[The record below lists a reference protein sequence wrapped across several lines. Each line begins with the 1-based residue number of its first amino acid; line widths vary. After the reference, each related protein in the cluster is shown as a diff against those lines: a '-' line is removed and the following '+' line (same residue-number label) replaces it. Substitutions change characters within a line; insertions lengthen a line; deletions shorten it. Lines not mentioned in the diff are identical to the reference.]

1 MSVGSPSALS
11 GSSSAEI
18 AGCHERCEE
27 EATSD
32 LEEVHSKSPPVEA
45 AETQENR
52 IQRAVIVGQLAGGIL
67 HDFNNILTVISGTI
81 GILAE
86 AVADRPDLAAIAKLI
101 DDAAAR
107 GTSLASH
114 LLAFARGQPSQPRC
128 VDVNALLEEA
138 TRLLRPALG
147 GQIEVASIVAP
158 DIAPALADR
167 GQLLA
172 AIVGLAIMA
181 RDAMPEGGKLTFE
194 TKNARGQQAE
204 AGEVLAA
211 DHVVIAVRAARCETA
226 GKCPDR
232 LFADIAAVED
242 FIRGSGGHIRTGQH
256 DGSSGLAE
264 IHLPTAA
271 LHAR

>member
-1 MSVGSPSALS
+1 M
-11 GSSSAEI
+11 
-18 AGCHERCEE
+18 
-27 EATSD
+27 
-32 LEEVHSKSPPVEA
+32 HSKSPPAEA
-45 AETQENR
+45 AETQESR
-52 IQRAVIVGQLAGGIL
+52 VQRAAIVGQLTGGIL

-81 GILAE
+81 EILAE

-101 DDAAAR
+101 DDAATR
-107 GTSLASH
+107 GASLASH
-114 LLAFARGQPSQPRC
+114 LLAFAQGQPSQPRR
-128 VDVNALLEEA
+128 VDVNALLDEA

-147 GQIEVASIVAP
+147 GQIEMASNAAP
-158 DIAPALADR
+158 DIAPALADP
-167 GQLLA
+167 GQLMA
-172 AIVGLAIMA
+172 AILGLAIMA

-194 TKNARGQQAE
+194 TKNARSQQAVSAE

-232 LFADIAAVED
+232 FFGDIAAVED
-242 FIRGSGGHIRTGQH
+242 FIRGSGSHIRTGRT

-264 IHLPTAA
+264 IHLPRAA